1 VRNRVV
7 LSLFVAGCVAG
18 LSADGTPYLLLQKPT
33 LSRTHI
39 AFVYAG
45 DLWTVPREGG
55 ETVLFLHVLAKTN
68 GGWNASLVSG
78 IVAAFAALAVL
89 FWIII
94 TSGC

>member
-1 VRNRVV
+1 
-7 LSLFVAGCVAG
+7 VAVSEAGPEGVAG
-18 LSADGTPYLLLQKPT
+18 LPQEARWQRGLGKSSYVAAALAAL
-33 LSRTHI
+33 
-39 AFVYAG
+39 A
-45 DLWTVPREGG
+45 VPREGG